1 VANSTVHTTKNSLTP
16 DHSVEYANSEVVKPS
31 RLRGLEPFGPTT
43 GDCQPSPEAAR
54 SHRVAREEVVLVR
67 ALDLIAGT
75 EIVPETVCWE
85 MLASQSIGRVV
96 FCHEGRVEIFPV
108 NYALHENQILFATNH
123 GRKLTGVAHGEIA
136 FEVD

>member
-1 VANSTVHTTKNSLTP
+1 
-16 DHSVEYANSEVVKPS
+16 
-31 RLRGLEPFGPTT
+31 
-43 GDCQPSPEAAR
+43 
-54 SHRVAREEVVLVR
+54 VR

-85 MLASQSIGRVV
+85 MLAGQSIGRVV

-108 NYALHENQILFATNH
+108 NYALHENQVLFATNQ

-136 FEVD
+136 FEVDWVDPSSRSGWSVVVRGTARSLTEIDSDTAAVIRRACLSWTGSKDFVVLVRAQSITGRRVAPA